1 MDKYEKCAEALMKL
15 GDSIIAEKKKRN
27 SIIKRT
33 AFSISGLCAA
43 AIIGIFALHNVPS
56 APKMTSEVSEII
68 SADITTSDFAFTAVT
83 TVSETTET
91 KTQKTKVTTKQTTS
105 IITKSSSAVTTSQQD
120 KINTLT
126 STEKAT
132 QTMAVASVVQSEV
145 IFTSLQPES
154 TSTALSSIVT
164 ISQLESTQ
172 STVLS
177 DIVTISQ
184 SEPMLATTSNTTTS
198 GSDIPTTTTSNYLSH
213 DITTMVPINE
223 LSDIVGYGK
232 EIVYQETTYTSE
244 SIVFSIE
251 AIYEKI
257 GEYGNIPICSTKMFS
272 PKIKIAL
279 GINDMFY
286 IFSNNNY
293 SVNNL
298 KEFIIDT
305 GWDKS
310 GYYIEY
316 GIIGIGGQ
324 KVNNAINEIL
334 FSDAEMSEYLES
346 VPYLSGKQ
354 AIIYSSSPFTI
365 VVYENGYLK
374 TEVNGKMIYFKI
386 GEEKAESF
394 FEYINQTV

>member
-1 MDKYEKCAEALMKL
+1 MDRFDKHTEYIMKR
-15 GDSIIAEKKKRN
+15 GKKIIAERKRRAKM
-27 SIIKRT
+27 IKR
-33 AFSISGLCAA
+33 FSMSGAGVIAA
-43 AIIGIFALHNVPS
+43 AIVGIFTLHSAPS
-56 APKMTSEVSEII
+56 APERIPVVSEVI
-68 SADITTSDFAFTAVT
+68 STTSGYVSDTVT
-83 TVSETTET
+83 TVSATAQTKAAKTTVATTTTTLKAKE
-91 KTQKTKVTTKQTTS
+91 VTTNLSRSEMTATDTTL
-105 IITKSSSAVTTSQQD
+105 Q
-120 KINTLT
+120 
-126 STEKAT
+126 AT

-172 STVLS
+172 STALS

-198 GSDIPTTTTSNYLSH
+198 ESDIPTTTTSNYLSH

-316 GIIGIGGQ
+316 GITGIGGQ

>member
-1 MDKYEKCAEALMKL
+1 MNWKGGDKMDRFDKHTEYIMKR
-15 GDSIIAEKKKRN
+15 GKKIIAERKRRAKM
-27 SIIKRT
+27 IKR
-33 AFSISGLCAA
+33 FSMSGAGVIAA
-43 AIIGIFALHNVPS
+43 AIVGIFTLHSAPS
-56 APKMTSEVSEII
+56 APERIPVVSEVI
-68 SADITTSDFAFTAVT
+68 STTSGYVSATAQTKAAKTTVATTTTTLKAKEVT
-83 TVSETTET
+83 TNLSRSEMTATD
-91 KTQKTKVTTKQTTS
+91 
-105 IITKSSSAVTTSQQD
+105 TTSQ
-120 KINTLT
+120 
-126 STEKAT
+126 AT

-198 GSDIPTTTTSNYLSH
+198 ESDIPTTTTSNYLSH